1 MLQYIAQPSDNYS
14 IAEQAQMAIEG
25 GCGWIILRVPAMKEG
40 EMRELATELVPLCKE
55 TGTILTLEDNPDMA
69 RELGLHGVNVTRHSK
84 YTPAQVREM
93 FGPEAI
99 VGVEVQDVTAALK
112 LQNLDIDFVT
122 LEMNADN
129 AIESATKLRNAEFAL
144 PIVAQGEYGMEDL
157 PKMLD
162 AGISGVA
169 ESSTILNADDP
180 VAKTAEIIAALKR

>member
-25 GCGWIILRVPAMKEG
+25 GCGWVILRVPGMNES
-40 EMRELATELVPLCKE
+40 ELRDLATELVPLCKE
-55 TGTILTLEDNPDMA
+55 TGTILTLEDNPEMA
-69 RELGLHGVNVTRHSK
+69 RELGLHGVNVTRSCK

-122 LEMNADN
+122 LAMDAEKAM
-129 AIESATKLRNAEFAL
+129 EGATALRKAEFAL
-144 PIVAQGEYGMEDL
+144 PIVAQGEYSVEQLL
-157 PKMLD
+157 PMLES
-162 AGISGVA
+162 GISGVA
-169 ESSTILNADDP
+169 ESKTILDADDP
-180 VAKTAEIIAALKR
+180 VAKTAEIIAALKN